1 MNQTNSDLSN
11 VRKWQ
16 QRRKIASRQR
26 RYSSCRRGIVLLVSF
41 FFFYLSMVP
50 IRQQSSSVG
59 FFTSKL
65 SNFAKSRQLEL
76 YTVQLVNNKISASKK
91 IKNGFFQAFVTLAI
105 LF

>member
-1 MNQTNSDLSN
+1 
-11 VRKWQ
+11 
-16 QRRKIASRQR
+16 
-26 RYSSCRRGIVLLVSF
+26 
-41 FFFYLSMVP
+41 MVP